1 MDVIIPT
8 RNDHKHLN
16 RIIGVLSSLRTIH
29 EIHVVDNAS
38 APNVSARIKR
48 LCRQHDLCRYHFC
61 ALPGKGNAVREALR
75 HVTEDVLF
83 LDADLENLS
92 EDMVMALVD
101 KFQDGHDLVKAA
113 FTRANG
119 HSNSSFVLGQIQ
131 RVLPGLQLRKP
142 SGGIFCA
149 KKSVLDRINIP
160 NDWSVDLSIAVQ
172 AHKLKCTIAEV
183 DIGELVDKPR
193 SNESLSQSK
202 HCLLK
207 ELEALT

>member
-16 RIIGVLSSLRTIH
+16 RIIGVLRTLRTIH
-29 EIHVVDNAS
+29 QIHVVDNAS
-38 APNVSARIKR
+38 APNVSTRIKR
-48 LCRQHDLCRYHFC
+48 LCKQHDACKYHFC
-61 ALPGKGNAVREALR
+61 PLPGKGNAIREALT
-75 HVTEDVLF
+75 HVTDDALF
-83 LDADLENLS
+83 LDADIENLTA
-92 EDMVMALVD
+92 EMVAALID
-101 KFQDGHDLVKAA
+101 KFQEGHDLVKAA

-119 HSNSSFVLGQIQ
+119 QSNSSFVLEHIHH
-131 RVLPGLQLRKP
+131 VLPGLRLRKP
-142 SGGIFCA
+142 TGGIFCV
-149 KKSVLDRINIP
+149 KKSVLDRIHIP

-172 AHKLKCTIAEV
+172 AHKLGCSIAEV

-193 SNESLSQSK
+193 TTESLSQSK